1 MVKKNTIQTS
11 NTLIIIKMKNTIVS
25 AKWLNEHIDDSN
37 LIILE
42 ARLDPNQI
50 KDTQI
55 IGSRLFDIKNTFSD
69 TSNPLPNTF
78 PSAAQFTAECQK
90 LGINKDSFIV
100 VYDTTGIYS
109 SPRAWFMF
117 NTMGH
122 SNIAVLDGGLPEWI
136 KQGFPTEKPKEI
148 NYAIGNFEAHFNPD
162 AIKNKEQILKN
173 IDSKEAN
180 LIDARSSERFHATI
194 EETRVGIRNGHI
206 PGSVNIPFESLL
218 KDGKYKSTAELSQIF
233 DLNDKPLYF
242 TCGSGITAC
251 ILLLATE
258 LIADN
263 PKAVYDGS
271 WTEWGHATDLPIE
284 I

>member
-1 MVKKNTIQTS
+1 
-11 NTLIIIKMKNTIVS
+11 MKNTIVS
-25 AKWLNEHIDDSN
+25 TKWLFEHLENPN

-42 ARLDPNQI
+42 ARLDQNQI

-55 IGSRLFDIKNTFSD
+55 VRSRLFDIKNTFSD
-69 TSNPLPNTF
+69 TSNPLPNTI
-78 PSAAQFTAECQK
+78 PSAEQFTTECQK
-90 LGINKDSFIV
+90 LGINKNSFIV

-109 SPRAWFMF
+109 SPRVWFMF
-117 NTMGH
+117 NAMGH

-136 KQGFPTEKPKEI
+136 KQGYPTEKSKEI
-148 NYAIGNFEAHFNPD
+148 TYAVGDFEAHFNTD
-162 AIKNKEQILKN
+162 TIKNKEQILEN
-173 IDSKEAN
+173 IESTEAV

-206 PGSVNIPFESLL
+206 PSSINVPFESLL
-218 KDGKYKSTAELSQIF
+218 EDGKYKSTVTLSKIF
-233 DLNDKPLYF
+233 NLNEKPLYF

-258 LIADN
+258 LISDN

-271 WTEWGHATDLPIE
+271 WTEWGQATNLPIE
-284 I
+284 K